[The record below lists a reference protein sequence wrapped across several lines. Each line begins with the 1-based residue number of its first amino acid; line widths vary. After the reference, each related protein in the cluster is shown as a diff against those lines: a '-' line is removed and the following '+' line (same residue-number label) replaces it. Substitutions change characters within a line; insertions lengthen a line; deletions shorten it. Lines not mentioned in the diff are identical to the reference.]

1 MGKHSLQKTV
11 SPAVSG
17 NAYGAYRS
25 SKARGASVAVAALA
39 ITAMYPVAA
48 NADEVDD
55 LIAELDSI
63 SHDATAKV
71 EEIKKLE
78 DEIAAAQRR
87 VDDLNHQAD
96 LARGDVERASGAR
109 DGFQQNVNGIAQ
121 SRYRNTTSELLLS
134 TLESGSPQ
142 AAIDRAAYLSALSRS
157 AGRTIDNL
165 NAASR
170 DASQRSD
177 AATRAADEARR
188 QREELDKKRGVLER
202 ERQDLDKRVHD
213 IEARVDGLGAEA
225 RDRWVNK
232 DNPVDTAGM
241 VLSGAGNGVVSAALA
256 QLGKPYGWG
265 ATGPDQFDCSGLMVY
280 AYAQNGVAIPRTS
293 QAQLAGGAPVPL
305 SDLQPGDIIGYFPGT
320 THVGMYIGNGMIVH
334 SSDYG
339 IPIQV
344 VPYNSMPISGAVR
357 Y

>member
-1 MGKHSLQKTV
+1 MALLKGRNGV
-11 SPAVSG
+11 SA
-17 NAYGAYRS
+17 AAI
-25 SKARGASVAVAALA
+25 AALA
-39 ITAMYPVAA
+39 MAGSPAIAL
-48 NADEVDD
+48 ADEVDD

-71 EEIKKLE
+71 EEIKRLE
-78 DEIAAAQRR
+78 DEIATAQRR
-87 VDDLNHQAD
+87 VEELNHQAD
-96 LARGDVERASGAR
+96 VARGDEERASGAR
-109 DGFQQNVNGIAQ
+109 DGFQHNVNGIAQ
-121 SRYRNTTSELLLS
+121 SRYRSTQSELLLN

-142 AAIDRAAYLSALSRS
+142 AAIDRAAYLGALSRS

-177 AATRAADEARR
+177 AASQAADDARR
-188 QREELDKKRGVLER
+188 QREELDKKREVLER
-202 ERQDLDKRVHD
+202 ERLELDNRVHE
-213 IEARVDGLGAEA
+213 IEARVDGLGPEA
-225 RDRWVNK
+225 RARWIGK
-232 DNPVDTAGM
+232 DNPVDTSGM
-241 VLSGAGNGVVSAALA
+241 VLSGEGNGVVAAALA

-293 QAQLAGGAPVPL
+293 QAQLAGGAPVSL
-305 SDLQPGDIIGYFPGT
+305 GDLQPGDIIGYYPGT
-320 THVGMYIGNGMIVH
+320 THVGMYIGNGMVVH

-344 VPYNSMPISGAVR
+344 VPYNSMPITGAVR

>member
-1 MGKHSLQKTV
+1 MGVGKHSRRR
-11 SPAVSG
+11 AVSG
-17 NAYGAYRS
+17 LRYTA
-25 SKARGASVAVAALA
+25 AVAAA
-39 ITAMYPVAA
+39 AAVWAPVVSPPAG
-48 NADEVDD
+48 ADEVDD

-87 VDDLNHQAD
+87 VDDLNRQAD

-109 DGFQQNVNGIAQ
+109 QGFQQNVNGIAQ
-121 SRYRNTTSELLLS
+121 SRYRNTQSELLLN

-142 AAIDRAAYLSALSRS
+142 AAIDRAAYLGALSRN

-170 DASQRSD
+170 DAFERSD
-177 AATRAADEARR
+177 AANRAADEARR
-188 QREELDKKRGVLER
+188 QREELDKKRSVLER
-202 ERQDLDKRVHD
+202 EREDLDKRVHD
-213 IEARVDGLGAEA
+213 IEARVDGLAPEA
-225 RDRWVNK
+225 RARWVNK

-241 VLSGAGNGVVSAALA
+241 VLSGTGTGVVSAALA

-265 ATGPDQFDCSGLMVY
+265 ATGPNQFDCSGLMVY

-293 QAQLAGGAPVPL
+293 QAQLAGGTPVSL
-305 SDLQPGDIIGYFPGT
+305 GDLQPGDIIGYFPGT
-320 THVGMYIGNGMIVH
+320 THVGMYIGDGMIVH

-344 VPYNSMPISGAVR
+344 VPYNSMPITGAVR

>member
-1 MGKHSLQKTV
+1 MAVGKHSRRRAFSGQRYTAAFAVGATV
-11 SPAVSG
+11 CAVVASPV
-17 NAYGAYRS
+17 
-25 SKARGASVAVAALA
+25 L
-39 ITAMYPVAA
+39 A

-71 EEIKKLE
+71 EEIKELE
-78 DEIAAAQRR
+78 DEIASAQRR

-109 DGFQQNVNGIAQ
+109 EGFQRNVNGIAQ
-121 SRYRNTTSELLLS
+121 SRYRNTQSELFLS

-142 AAIDRAAYLSALSRS
+142 AAIDRAAYLGALARS

-165 NAASR
+165 NAASI

-177 AATRAADEARR
+177 AAHRAADEARR

-202 ERQDLDKRVHD
+202 EREELDKRVNE
-213 IEARVDGLGAEA
+213 IEARVDGLGPEA
-225 RDRWVNK
+225 RARWVNK

-241 VLSGAGNGVVSAALA
+241 VLSGAGNGVVSVALA

-265 ATGPDQFDCSGLMVY
+265 ATGPNQFDCSGLMVY

-293 QAQLAGGAPVPL
+293 QAQLAGGAPVAL

-344 VPYNSMPISGAVR
+344 VPYNSMPITGAVR